1 MTEKNRKLNVLVSGN
16 ILQNQLQKCQMVL
29 PTLPDDVDLDEVDKE
44 LPWLTSQ
51 KKSWSLLLEPSEV
64 SRVFGQLEQPLKV
77 KKITKP
83 IVQSLLQRQN
93 GGSEKLRKRAI
104 QDLVNKKWKNQKGR
118 EELVHLITAINTN
131 GTQPTKCV
139 TLLKGHYGSSQ
150 RNELYAKIWR
160 WPDLKK
166 NELRKAEECNF
177 AS

>member
-1 MTEKNRKLNVLVSGN
+1 MYNVRC
-16 ILQNQLQKCQMVL
+16 K
-29 PTLPDDVDLDEVDKE
+29 
-44 LPWLTSQ
+44 
-51 KKSWSLLLEPSEV
+51 
-64 SRVFGQLEQPLKV
+64 
-77 KKITKP
+77 
-83 IVQSLLQRQN
+83 SLLQRQN

-104 QDLVNKKWKNQKGR
+104 QDLVNKNWKNQKGR